1 MTATVVYY
9 LYGNDTGLHCG
20 TENVT
25 IEYDTLD
32 TLSRKIDVQ
41 KEQYLEEDGFI
52 ADAVIKWSSE
62 DV

>member
-9 LYGNDTGLHCG
+9 LYGNDTCLYCG

-41 KEQYLEEDGFI
+41 KEQYLEEDGLI
-52 ADAVIKWSSE
+52 ADAVIEWSSE
-62 DV
+62 NV